1 MSAHVW
7 RCPSCSRQ
15 VPIRIDTCRCGL
27 ERPAIDTSSAV
38 PHDAEPPPAE
48 PEATSSS
55 GSSVRLL
62 LAGLLAGLIIAALG
76 FSLLQSDQ
84 PGSTATGVQDRRSSL
99 EPATDD
105 RPEDLAAESEPP
117 DDVPEPA
124 STGRILGTGGGA
136 DVSDSSTSARSLE
149 DVVARVLP
157 AVASIQ
163 AGSGRGTGF
172 FVRSDSL
179 LTNAHVVGSESTVR
193 IQTAAK
199 QYQGRVV
206 RLSPGTDLALI
217 QVYNADP
224 QQPYLSLGSGRSV
237 RAGQEV
243 IAVGFALGVLS
254 NTVTRGIVSALRTT
268 RSVLLIQTD
277 AAINPG
283 NSGGPLVDRD
293 GTVVGVNSMRVNG
306 AQGSEGLAF
315 AVAIDH
321 GTELLQGNAPLT
333 AAATPAQDLNR
344 MMNGSSETSDLRERG
359 ETEYR
364 RTLEQAVRSAA
375 QIDDYWDRYSKS
387 CLVSAARVG
396 DRSWFAVFEPN
407 GVRIVATS
415 AYNCE
420 TWLGEVRTAAEGI
433 RTALV
438 AASETGRRHGV
449 YPGVMRDLRRQH
461 RLDWTGW
468 ER

>member
-1 MSAHVW
+1 MRVE
-7 RCPSCSRQ
+7 
-15 VPIRIDTCRCGL
+15 TCRCGL
-27 ERPAIDTSSAV
+27 ERPPIDASIVLPSEGAAAPASDEPASA
-38 PHDAEPPPAE
+38 
-48 PEATSSS
+48 S
-55 GSSVRLL
+55 GHGARLL

-76 FSLLQSDQ
+76 FSFLQ
-84 PGSTATGVQDRRSSL
+84 
-99 EPATDD
+99 
-105 RPEDLAAESEPP
+105 
-117 DDVPEPA
+117 PEPA
-124 STGRILGTGGGA
+124 PTKAPADRAARPDPAVVANGRAEGSVGESEGTDVAEPASVEPRSETTGPDEEVAQAST
-136 DVSDSSTSARSLE
+136 RSLE

-179 LTNAHVVGSESTVR
+179 LTNAHVVGNESSVR
-193 IQTAAK
+193 VQTGAK
-199 QYQGRVV
+199 QYQGRVI

-217 QVYNADP
+217 QVYDADP
-224 QQPYLSLGSGRSV
+224 RQPYLTLGSGRSV

-268 RSVLLIQTD
+268 PSVLLIQTD

-321 GTELLQGNAPLT
+321 GTELLQGNATLT
-333 AAATPAQDLNR
+333 AVATPAQDLNR
-344 MMNGSSETSDLRERG
+344 IMNGSSETSELRERG
-359 ETEYR
+359 EAEYR

-375 QIDDYWDRYSKS
+375 QIDSYWDRYSKS

-396 DRSWFAVFEPN
+396 DRVWFAVYEPN
-407 GVRIVATS
+407 GVRIAATS
-415 AYNCE
+415 VYNCE
-420 TWLGEVRTAAEGI
+420 TWLGEVRTAAEHI
-433 RTALV
+433 KTALV
-438 AASETGRRHGV
+438 AAAETGRRHGV

-461 RLDWTGW
+461 RLEWAGW

>member
-15 VPIRIDTCRCGL
+15 VPIRLNTCRCGL
-27 ERPAIDTSSAV
+27 ERPVAEDPGTIAPDSAAAPPSSQV
-38 PHDAEPPPAE
+38 
-48 PEATSSS
+48 S
-55 GSSVRLL
+55 GARLL
-62 LAGLLAGLIIAALG
+62 LAGILAGVSVAALG
-76 FSLLQSDQ
+76 FSWMQSTPPARTTTDQ
-84 PGSTATGVQDRRSSL
+84 GSRSSSAAQ
-99 EPATDD
+99 PTDQ
-105 RPEDLAAESEPP
+105 PEDLVAETEPP
-117 DDVPEPA
+117 TADPA
-124 STGRILGTGGGA
+124 PAYIDRASASA
-136 DVSDSSTSARSLE
+136 DAVSPSTSAGSLE

-179 LTNAHVVGSESTVR
+179 LTNAHVVGNESSVR
-193 IQTAAK
+193 VHTAAT

-206 RLSPGTDLALI
+206 RLAPGTDLALI

-268 RSVLLIQTD
+268 RAVLLIQTD

-283 NSGGPLVDRD
+283 NSGGPLVDRN

-344 MMNGSSETSDLRERG
+344 IMNGSSETSELRERG
-359 ETEYR
+359 EAEYR
-364 RTLEQAVRSAA
+364 RTLEQAVRSAV
-375 QIDDYWDRYSKS
+375 QIDNYWERYSKS

-396 DRSWFAVFEPN
+396 DRSWFAVLEPN
-407 GVRIVATS
+407 GVRISATS
-415 AYNCE
+415 VYNCE
-420 TWLGEVRTAAEGI
+420 TWLGEVRTAAEHI

-438 AASETGRRHGV
+438 EAAETGRRHGV

-461 RLDWTGW
+461 RLDWAGW